1 MILTIDSEDLDEQAQ
16 ALFDNI
22 CDIIEAAQVETGI
35 GLGIL
40 VALAIDTAQRDN
52 MDKNDFI
59 QGISAAWDTWAEH
72 PVH

>member
-40 VALAIDTAQRDN
+40 VALAIDTAQRER
-52 MDKNDFI
+52 MDKGDLM
-59 QGISAAWDTWAEH
+59 QGISDAWDTWAEH